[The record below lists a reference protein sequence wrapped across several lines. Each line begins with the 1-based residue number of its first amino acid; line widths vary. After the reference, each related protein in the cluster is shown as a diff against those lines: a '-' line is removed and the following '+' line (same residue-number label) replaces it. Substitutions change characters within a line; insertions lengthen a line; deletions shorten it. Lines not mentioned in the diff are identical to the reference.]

1 MSCSWQ
7 ISPSLPWEDTI
18 RRSIV
23 LRLLNASEAA
33 ALREKRE
40 AKAMKKKQKKEKA
53 GPKSTTISH
62 TCYNNM
68 GVFENQVYRYTTQN
82 YNFKWILILRMGP
95 L

>member
-18 RRSIV
+18 RRSIG

-53 GPKSTTISH
+53 GPKSTTIY

-82 YNFKWILILRMGP
+82 YNFKWILILRVGP